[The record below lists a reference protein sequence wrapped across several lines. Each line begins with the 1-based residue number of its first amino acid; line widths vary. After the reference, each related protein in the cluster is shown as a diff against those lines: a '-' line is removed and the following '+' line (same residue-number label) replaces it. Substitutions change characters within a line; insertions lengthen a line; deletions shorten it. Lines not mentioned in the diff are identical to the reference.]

1 MKPKTNFWGIYYMNL
16 SAGKVGGKAA
26 EHGIFTQVFSYNLQP
41 YLLQSL
47 AFCGA
52 IKEKFPRVLMTHIS
66 QVYLLL
72 LEEEITG

>member
-1 MKPKTNFWGIYYMNL
+1 MKPKTNFWGIYYMDL

-26 EHGIFTQVFSYNLQP
+26 KYGVFTRFFSYNFQP

-47 AFCGA
+47 AFCSK
-52 IKEKFPRVLMTHIS
+52 IKVKFPRVLTTHIS

-72 LEEEITG
+72 LEEKITG